1 MPCRATQD
9 EWVIVKS
16 SDKTRSN
23 GEGNCNSFQ
32 YSCLKNPMDSM
43 KRQKDMMLEDELPE
57 SEVSNMLPE
66 EGGGKL

>member
-43 KRQKDMMLEDELPE
+43 KRQKDMMLEDEPPGGK
-57 SEVSNMLPE
+57 VSNIKKAE
-66 EGGGKL
+66 ENY